1 MLKNGIVF
9 HFWLKIGK
17 ILVPWHLIY
26 RTEADGHNFTSL
38 WSKMENDTIFQH
50 FFYQKVLNL
59 TKFFRKSRKKNFK
72 IFLQHLPAK
81 IFSHFWK
88 LQFYLA
94 SEPTVKFSMLGK
106 QSNWLTGVEKL
117 RKFLCARICATI
129 ENFWGGFKCTNKNFK
144 NFKNWRRQ
152 FKFHQ
157 KSSLHARF

>member
-9 HFWLKIGK
+9 HFWPKIGK
-17 ILVPWHLIY
+17 ILIPWHWTYL
-26 RTEADGHNFTSL
+26 RGADGHSFTNF

-59 TKFFRKSRKKNFK
+59 SKFFRKSQKKIFK

-129 ENFWGGFKCTNKNFK
+129 ENFWGGFKCTNKNFQI
-144 NFKNWRRQ
+144 FKFWGRQ
-152 FKFHQ
+152 VKFHQ
-157 KSSLHARF
+157 KSSLHASF